1 MYALVMIIYT
11 ATYAINSAPGGAMV
25 RGSNPVISYTI
36 TNVANFDNQVLC
48 QNASRAFQSMN
59 FLGFEARL
67 TPLCLQLNEI
77 KPSAGTAPAK

>member
-36 TNVANFDNQVLC
+36 TNVANLIIRFFV
-48 QNASRAFQSMN
+48 R
-59 FLGFEARL
+59 
-67 TPLCLQLNEI
+67 TPPEHF
-77 KPSAGTAPAK
+77 KV